1 MGEKA
6 KLLKQAQ
13 KQLSKGN
20 VERAIKTFDQL
31 VKLDT
36 KDHRLG
42 LRYADLLARAGRKKV
57 AIEQYEKVASVYIR
71 DDFTP
76 KAIAVYKTILR
87 LNPEYLEAYQK
98 LAGLYKDQGLESE
111 AISQLQH
118 LFEHYEEK
126 EDEDKQVEVL
136 KLMTELDSE
145 NLGFQVRLGE
155 TLAKMGKKQDAAEA
169 FALAASTLSKR
180 GFHDRASALFE
191 KIITLNPENLAVRRE
206 LCAHYLESGHFKEA
220 KEAIVA
226 ILKMEPDDPK
236 MVLLLGRILFRL
248 EDPEGGEQMI
258 GRSLELFLETGE
270 LEGVLREYL
279 FVAQN
284 HLRSE
289 ELDEAEAFYRQIRK
303 AVPADERALKGLITV
318 SDTRRDR
325 DSQVELTLTLGNTL
339 AEKGDLAGAAEA
351 FTQLLELDPGNEVAE
366 AFLARDDVKGLM
378 DQDLA
383 EPLAANDE
391 QVAVEVPAEEK
402 QEIPITDED
411 VQELQELASLGEELM
426 SEELQDG
433 ELPESMEIMEVEEID
448 DDEMP
453 EIVFETVEVDDF
465 EEEEPETEEV
475 PEDLEALPELEDMD
489 ITPLTEADEVESD
502 EPEAEEISL
511 ETQEAAAEIQ
521 VPEKEMSIDDLL
533 VEANVYKRYG
543 LNDKAIQILEPLIA
557 DHPEHTGV
565 LEAMFDVLCE
575 TSPEES
581 IGKGIILVNALLEEG
596 ESERAQTAFVRL
608 KGIAPDD
615 NAIEELA
622 SHFPDTIV
630 TADLEVPV
638 EAEVEKQPESADP
651 FAEELEEAEFY
662 LSQGL
667 EDEALRIYSEI
678 VEKSPGHKVAGNGI
692 NNLSGDI
699 PAAPEAEVPPP
710 PPSAQILDD
719 DGPFTEV
726 KSKLIVED
734 SVPDVDDFLDLADEL
749 RTELADE
756 LGEYIEPAPA
766 IGGPVTFEEI
776 FDQFKKGIAETLG
789 EDEYETHYNLGIAY
803 KEMGLYDDAIREFEL
818 ASRDT
823 NYLMDSL
830 SLTALCFF
838 EKQDYNSAVDA
849 LQTALNSAGEENLSG
864 LHYQLGQ
871 VRETQKDFDRAL
883 ESYEEVKN
891 LDPSFENINDDVERV
906 KELITSNDEVE
917 PAAAAVPDAESAA
930 LDGMLDDLISEVE
943 EMAREEEGLSDDVGK
958 STKKGKKDRIS
969 YI

>member
-20 VERAIKTFDQL
+20 IERAIKTFDQL

-36 KDHRLG
+36 GDHRLG
-42 LRYADLLARAGRKKV
+42 LRYADLLARAGRKKI

-98 LAGLYKDQGLESE
+98 LAGLYKNQGLESE

-126 EDEDKQVEVL
+126 EDKDKQVEVL
-136 KLMTELDSE
+136 KLMTELDPE

-155 TLAKMGKKQDAAEA
+155 TMAKMGKKQEAAEA
-169 FALAASTLSKR
+169 FAHAASTLSKR

-191 KIITLNPENLAVRRE
+191 KIITLNPENLAVRKE
-206 LCAHYLESGHFKEA
+206 LCAHYLESGHFEEA

-289 ELDEAEAFYRQIRK
+289 ELDEAEAFYRQIKK
-303 AVPADERALKGLITV
+303 AVPADERALKGLISV
-318 SDTRRDR
+318 SDARRDK

-339 AEKGDLAGAAEA
+339 ADKGDLAGAAEA

-366 AFLARDDVKGLM
+366 AFLARDDVKDPM

-383 EPLAANDE
+383 ESIAAADE
-391 QVAVEVPAEEK
+391 
-402 QEIPITDED
+402 
-411 VQELQELASLGEELM
+411 QELQELASFGEELM
-426 SEELQDG
+426 TEDLPDG
-433 ELPESMEIMEVEEID
+433 ELPESMEIMDVEAIGEEQNVPPAPEVAEID

-453 EIVFETVEVDDF
+453 EIVFETVEVD
-465 EEEEPETEEV
+465 EIGGEEPEAEEAL
-475 PEDLEALPELEDMD
+475 EDLEALPELDDMD
-489 ITPLTEADEVESD
+489 ITPLTEADEVESVED
-502 EPEAEEISL
+502 EAEEISL
-511 ETQEAAAEIQ
+511 EAQ

-543 LNDKAIQILEPLIA
+543 LNDKAIQILKPLIA
-557 DHPEHTGV
+557 AHPEHTGV

-581 IGKGIILVNALLEEG
+581 IQRGIILVNALLEEG

-678 VEKSPGHKVAGNGI
+678 VEKSPGHKAASNGV
-692 NNLSGDI
+692 NNLGGDI
-699 PAAPEAEVPPP
+699 PAAPEAEAPPP
-710 PPSAQILDD
+710 PPEPPAPAQILDD

-734 SVPDVDDFLDLADEL
+734 SVPEVDDFLDLAEEL
-749 RTELADE
+749 RTELTEE
-756 LGEYIEPAPA
+756 LGEDTEPAPA
-766 IGGPVTFEEI
+766 KGEPVTFEEI

-789 EDEYETHYNLGIAY
+789 EGEYETHYNLGIAY
-803 KEMGLYDDAIREFEL
+803 QEMGLYDDAIREFEL

-823 NYLMDSL
+823 KHLMDSL
-830 SLTALCFF
+830 SLTAICFV
-838 EKQDYNSAVDA
+838 EKQDYDSAVDA
-849 LQTALNSAGEENLSG
+849 LQTALNSAGEGNLSG

-871 VRETQKDFDRAL
+871 VREKQKEFDLAL
-883 ESYEEVKN
+883 ESYEEVKG
-891 LDPSFENINDDVERV
+891 LEPSFENINGDLERV
-906 KELITSNDEVE
+906 RELISSDVVE
-917 PAAAAVPDAESAA
+917 TAAVPDAESAA

-943 EMAREEEGLSDDVGK
+943 EMAREEEGISDDMGK
-958 STKKGKKDRIS
+958 STKKRKKDRIS